1 VDDDTMNLSM
11 RNATRAF
18 NPIGRALSGRRW
30 FTLYGLLIH
39 RGRTSGREYRTPLV
53 IRPIEGG
60 FVIPMPFGESTQW
73 ARNLLAAERAEIV
86 WNGRSYEIDTP
97 EVIDEVAAA
106 PALNRAQRAGI
117 ERFGIRAFMQV
128 RIAGAR

>member
-1 VDDDTMNLSM
+1 MKVSM
-11 RNATRAF
+11 RDATRAF

-53 IRPIEGG
+53 VRRIDGG

-73 ARNLLAAERAEIV
+73 AKNLFAAGRGLIV
-86 WNGRSYEIDTP
+86 WNGRTYDVDAPEMID
-97 EVIDEVAAA
+97 DVAAA
-106 PALNRAQRAGI
+106 PALNGAQRAGV
-117 ERFGIRAFMQV
+117 ERFGIRSFVRV
-128 RIAGAR
+128 RISGTS